1 MIELLLFFQKK
12 KTTIMFRLAIG
23 NECDSR
29 LNTIEIPNELC
40 FSQVIQIKIG
50 RNQWLNYR

>member
-1 MIELLLFFQKK
+1 MIELLLFFQK